1 VAFRVVVADSVADN
15 LGVEQATL
23 APLGVEL
30 ELSPA
35 ADEDTLVEQVA
46 GADAVLVTYARVSAR
61 VIAAADR
68 CKVIARYGI
77 GYDNVDVE
85 AASNAGILVTN
96 VPDYCLDEVA
106 DHALALLLGL
116 ARGVIAAAALVREG
130 AWPGGQGD
138 IHRLRGRRLAL
149 IGVGAVGRRVAAR
162 AQAFGLTV
170 TGFDP
175 YLDPWD
181 VVGVTRA
188 GDIEAA
194 VAEADF
200 VSLHTPLTDLNRH
213 MLGEQMISLMRR
225 SPVIINTARGGL
237 VDHDALLAALQ
248 DGRLSGA
255 ALDVTE
261 PEPLPADHPLRRDPR
276 VVLTPHMAFYSLEAG
291 EELRRRAA
299 EEVGR
304 VLQGVAPEHAINRD
318 AIAAARG

>member
-1 VAFRVVVADSVADN
+1 MAFRVLVADAVADN
-15 LGVEQATL
+15 LSVEQATL

-30 ELSPA
+30 DLSPS

-61 VIAAADR
+61 VIAAAER
-68 CKVIARYGI
+68 CQVIARYGI
-77 GYDNVDVE
+77 GYDNVDVA
-85 AASNAGILVTN
+85 AASEAGIFVTN

-106 DHALALLLGL
+106 DHALALLLAL
-116 ARGVIAAAALVREG
+116 ARGVVAASARVREG
-130 AWPGGQGD
+130 EWPGGQGK

-149 IGVGAVGRRVAAR
+149 IGVGAVGRRVAVR

-170 TGFDP
+170 IGFDP

-181 VVGVTRA
+181 VADVARA
-188 GDIEAA
+188 GDLEAA

-200 VSLHTPLTDLNRH
+200 VSLHTPLTDANRH
-213 MLGEQMISLMRR
+213 MVGDELISLMRR

-237 VDHDALLAALQ
+237 VDHDALLAALE

-276 VVLTPHMAFYSLEAG
+276 VVLTAHMAFYSLEAG

-304 VLQGVAPEHAINRD
+304 VLRGVAPEHAINRD
-318 AIAAARG
+318 AIDVARG

>member
-1 VAFRVVVADSVADN
+1 MAFRVVVTDTVADN
-15 LGVEQATL
+15 LSVEQAPPARGRTR
-23 APLGVEL
+23 A
-30 ELSPA
+30 SPA

-46 GADAVLVTYARVSAR
+46 GADAVLVTYARVSPR
-61 VIAAADR
+61 VIAAAER

-162 AQAFGLTV
+162 AWRPGPTV

-175 YLDPWD
+175 Y
-181 VVGVTRA
+181 
-188 GDIEAA
+188 
-194 VAEADF
+194 
-200 VSLHTPLTDLNRH
+200 
-213 MLGEQMISLMRR
+213 
-225 SPVIINTARGGL
+225 
-237 VDHDALLAALQ
+237 
-248 DGRLSGA
+248 
-255 ALDVTE
+255 
-261 PEPLPADHPLRRDPR
+261 
-276 VVLTPHMAFYSLEAG
+276 
-291 EELRRRAA
+291 
-299 EEVGR
+299 
-304 VLQGVAPEHAINRD
+304 
-318 AIAAARG
+318 